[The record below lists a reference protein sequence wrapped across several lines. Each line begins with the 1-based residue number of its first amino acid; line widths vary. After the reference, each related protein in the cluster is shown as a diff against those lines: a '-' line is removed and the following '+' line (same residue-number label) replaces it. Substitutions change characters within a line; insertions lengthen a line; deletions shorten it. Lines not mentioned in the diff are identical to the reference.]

1 MTIFKALCLTCCSL
15 LFVCGCESTYYAT
28 MEQVGVHKR
37 DILKDR
43 VEEAKEAQGE
53 AQQEFK
59 DALEQF
65 SVLVNFDGGEL
76 QDMYEQTED
85 AYESSADAAA
95 EVTERIDGIET
106 VADALFDEWD
116 DELTQYTN
124 ANLKQQS
131 AQKLKATKRQYTKL
145 LKSMR
150 RAESKMAPVLA
161 ALKDNTLYLKH
172 NLNAQA
178 VGSLKGEYQRIKK
191 DTDLLILEMNK
202 AISESE
208 AFIATLK

>member
-1 MTIFKALCLTCCSL
+1 MTILKALCLTCCSL